1 MRSCQQDINQSDFKY
16 CQSDSMSLGLPELDD
31 AIRDGKID
39 AIAGMLDHLELEVR
53 FLSIDTG

>member
-1 MRSCQQDINQSDFKY
+1 
-16 CQSDSMSLGLPELDD
+16 MSLGLPELDD